1 MSTIGTTQVFGPEL
15 DIRPVCKMIIKND
28 LIGSKTNSNFADG
41 DTDANPQ
48 AFYLTEMPSISLG
61 SDIETNNGAKLSE
74 KLTSFSEMNVLGL
87 SIGEMV
93 QNNATNGGGYVP
105 SLVMG
110 SSSLK
115 IAKSAHKL
123 NLDLKTRIMFDE
135 TINSCEHQPYNI
147 LLRTLMKL
155 IMPANASK
163 ININHLKTA
172 YKNFVNG
179 VGGTAGAT
187 AESVK
192 DIDFDAIKDVA
203 EVVKGVAGTWATAGK
218 AFIAE
223 ESEMTGIKQDLTKQI
238 NALNDK
244 LKPVENILTNMFDN
258 LIKSYIYREY
268 VELVFSRK
276 NQPFN
281 LFQGIISA
289 TENKNFQFIVKN
301 FTVTQSNQLYG
312 NTLYPIYMDFDIS
325 LESLGVIIC
334 RTPISLASS

>member
-15 DIRPVCKMIIKND
+15 DLRPVCKMIIKND
-28 LIGSKTNSNFADG
+28 LIGNKTNSNFADG

-115 IAKSAHKL
+115 IVKSAHKL

-163 ININHLKTA
+163 INIDHLKTA
-172 YKNFVNG
+172 YKNFVSG
-179 VGGTAGAT
+179 VVGTAGAT

-192 DIDFDAIKDVA
+192 DIDFSAIKDTI
-203 EVVKGVAGTWATAGK
+203 KGIAGTWVTAGK
-218 AFIAE
+218 ALIAE
-223 ESEMTGIKQDLTKQI
+223 ESEMAGIRQDLTKQI
-238 NALNDK
+238 QALNENGK
-244 LKPVENILTNMFDN
+244 LKTVENDLTNLFDN

-281 LFQGIISA
+281 LFQGIVSA
-289 TENKNFQFIVKN
+289 TENENFKFIVKN

-334 RTPISLASS
+334 KTPISLASN

>member
-15 DIRPVCKMIIKND
+15 DLRPVCKMIIKKD
-28 LIGSKTNSNFADG
+28 LIGNEANSNFANG

-48 AFYLTEMPSISLG
+48 AFYLTEMPSVSLG
-61 SDIETNNGAKLSE
+61 ADIETNNGAKLNE
-74 KLTSFSEMNVLGL
+74 KLSTFSEGNILGL

-110 SSSLK
+110 ASSLK
-115 IAKSAHKL
+115 VAKSAHKL
-123 NLDLKTRIMFDE
+123 NLNLKTRIMFDE
-135 TINSCEHQPYNI
+135 TINSCEHQPYNV

-155 IMPANASK
+155 IMPSNASK
-163 ININHLKTA
+163 ITTDHLKTA
-172 YKNFVNG
+172 FKNFVNG
-179 VGGTAGAT
+179 IGGTAGAV

-192 DIDFDAIKDVA
+192 DINFSAIKDA
-203 EVVKGVAGTWATAGK
+203 VKGVAGTWVTAGK
-218 AFIAE
+218 ALMADE
-223 ESEMTGIKQDLTKQI
+223 KEMAGIKQDLTAQI
-238 NALNDK
+238 EALNANDN
-244 LKPVENILTNMFDN
+244 LKTVENNLSNMFDT

-276 NQPFN
+276 NQPLN
-281 LFQGIISA
+281 LFQGIVSS
-289 TENKNFQFIVKN
+289 TENKNFKFIVKN
-301 FTVTQSNQLYG
+301 FSVNQSNQLYG

-334 RTPISLASS
+334 RTPNSLASG

>member
-1 MSTIGTTQVFGPEL
+1 MSTLGTTQVFGPEL
-15 DIRPVCKMIIKND
+15 DYRPACKMIIKND
-28 LIGSKTNSNFADG
+28 LVGSKANSNFADG
-41 DTDANPQ
+41 DIDANPQ
-48 AFYLTEMPSISLG
+48 TFYLTEMPSISLG
-61 SDIETNNGAKLSE
+61 VDIETNNGAKLNE
-74 KLTSFSEMNVLGL
+74 KLASLSEGNFFLGL
-87 SIGEMV
+87 SIGELV

-115 IAKSAHKL
+115 IVKSAHKL
-123 NLDLKTRIMFDE
+123 NLNLKTRIMFDE

-163 ININHLKTA
+163 INLEHLRTAFNNFINGA
-172 YKNFVNG
+172 V
-179 VGGTAGAT
+179 GTAGAA

-192 DIDFDAIKDVA
+192 DIHFSAIKDTVL
-203 EVVKGVAGTWATAGK
+203 GVAGTWVTVGK
-218 AFIAE
+218 ALIANE
-223 ESEMTGIKQDLTKQI
+223 NEMPKIKQDLNAQI
-238 NALNDK
+238 QTLNTNNN
-244 LKPVENILTNMFDN
+244 LKTVENDLTKLFDN

-268 VELVFSRK
+268 VELVFSRNK
-276 NQPFN
+276 QRLD
-281 LFQGIISA
+281 LFKGIVST
-289 TENKNFQFIVKN
+289 TENENFKFIVKN

-334 RTPISLASS
+334 ETPNVLASN